1 MFLVVMVLVGRGKY
15 KRYTT
20 RKGERVTDDSLQTQW
35 LCSPLTQNPGA
46 HILPF
51 ILWLSIDNNPI
62 IIGKHTEFKRQI
74 SRAKLCTSHQMS
86 LSKTHKC
93 PAAHCHI
100 YR

>member
-15 KRYTT
+15 KWYTT
-20 RKGERVTDDSLQTQW
+20 RKGERVTDSLQTEW

-62 IIGKHTEFKRQI
+62 IIGKRTEFKRQI

-93 PAAHCHI
+93 PAAYCHI